1 VNYVNLLLFS
11 CLALIYVKIYAT
23 TKGVSLMQTI
33 DFSLPELEAMKKYP
47 DALYAKGDLTLLNRP
62 KVSIVGTRRP
72 SAYTRKYTHEVARA
86 LSRRGVCI
94 VSGAAMGVDAIAHQ
108 GAGAENTIAVMANS
122 LDIRYP
128 SVNRGLIEEIEQK
141 GLTLSQF
148 DPTFKATA
156 WSFVLRN
163 EIVVALGE
171 FLIVTEAA
179 LDSGSMRSVEY
190 ALRMEKKIFVLPH
203 HLGESEGTNH
213 LLKEGMAEPIY
224 DIEAFASRFG
234 QAVDDTVLKDDFFY
248 FCQKSPTLDEA
259 LASFGERVYE
269 AELEGMIGVKN
280 GLIYWV

>member
-1 VNYVNLLLFS
+1 MKPVEFS
-11 CLALIYVKIYAT
+11 I
-23 TKGVSLMQTI
+23 S
-33 DFSLPELEAMKKYP
+33 ELESMKKYP
-47 DALYAKGDLTLLNRP
+47 DTLYAKGDLSLLDRP

-72 SAYTRKYTHEVARA
+72 SAYTRQYTYDLARA

-128 SVNRGLIEEIEQK
+128 SVNRVLIEEIENK

-148 DPTFKATA
+148 DPYFKATA

-171 FLIVTEAA
+171 FLIVTEADQ
-179 LDSGSMRSVEY
+179 DSGSMRSVEY
-190 ALRMEKKIFVLPH
+190 ALKMEKKIFVLPH
-203 HLGESEGTNH
+203 HIGESRGTNH
-213 LLKEGMAEPIY
+213 LLKEGLAEPIY
-224 DIEAFASRFG
+224 DIEAFASQFG

-248 FCQKSPTLDEA
+248 FCQKSPTLDET
-259 LASFGERVYE
+259 LKCFGDRIYE
-269 AELEGMIGVKN
+269 AELEGAVVIEN
-280 GLIYWV
+280 GLVRLV